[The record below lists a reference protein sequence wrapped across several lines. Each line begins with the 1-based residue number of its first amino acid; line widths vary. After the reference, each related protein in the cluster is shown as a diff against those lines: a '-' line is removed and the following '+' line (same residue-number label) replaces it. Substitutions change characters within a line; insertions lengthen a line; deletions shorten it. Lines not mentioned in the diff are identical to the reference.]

1 MKRNVGSLNI
11 KRQKT
16 KKNTSGIKTARRE
29 KSRVLKSSEGAGMT
43 GKAESA
49 QGIEVALY
57 VTLQWWMQGVTQL
70 PEHTTLKANTKQ
82 CVSVE

>member
-1 MKRNVGSLNI
+1 MQ

-16 KKNTSGIKTARRE
+16 KKGKHRSINTVRIE